1 MPANHENPAAYDG
14 ATPQDIGEGP
24 YYMHPSEARCLKVA
38 PARHN
43 RAFALLAAACL
54 LISASSLLAQDP
66 VFSDVLPE
74 APQPQLA
81 AQTQPQ
87 HPALPATPGTLC
99 RISGVVSD
107 IQGGL
112 IPGAHVV
119 AERVGAPVDESQQVT
134 ASNVG
139 RFRFADL
146 PAGSY
151 TVTITSPGF
160 EALRLADINLKPGEA
175 YELPEVAL
183 PIARTAADATVTVTE
198 EQIAEAELNDQLHQ
212 RVLGILPNYYT
223 SYIWDAAPLTMRQ
236 KFKLA
241 IRSAT
246 DPVFFA
252 TTGISAGIQL
262 ARDDDPEYE
271 GGVPGY
277 FERYGAAYG
286 GALVGRVVTSVLFN
300 SLFKEDPRYFVMTN
314 GNVFR
319 RSWHAV
325 SSTFMQRGD
334 DKRFHP
340 AYANFLGSA
349 TTAVIVSTW
358 HPGSTT
364 GVGTRVL
371 DDTFFDLGGEAI
383 RNLAREF
390 LFRHL
395 ARHVPTYAK
404 GKPPDE
410 KPSASPNTTPNT
422 PPANPQPSR

>member
-1 MPANHENPAAYDG
+1 
-14 ATPQDIGEGP
+14 
-24 YYMHPSEARCLKVA
+24 
-38 PARHN
+38 
-43 RAFALLAAACL
+43 
-54 LISASSLLAQDP
+54 
-66 VFSDVLPE
+66 
-74 APQPQLA
+74 
-81 AQTQPQ
+81 
-87 HPALPATPGTLC
+87 LPATPGTLC
-99 RISGVVSD
+99 RISGIVSD

-119 AERVGAPVDESQQVT
+119 AERAGAPAEESLQTT
-134 ASNVG
+134 ANSFG
-139 RFRFADL
+139 HFRFADL

-151 TVTITSPGF
+151 SVTITSPGF
-160 EALRLADINLKPGEA
+160 ETLRLADINLKPGEA

-223 SYIWDAAPLTMRQ
+223 SYIWDAAPLNMRQ

-252 TTGISAGIQL
+252 TTAISAGIQL

-314 GNVFR
+314 GNVLR

-371 DDTFFDLGGEAI
+371 DDTFFDLGGQAI

-410 KPSASPNTTPNT
+410 KPQPAMPLPNSP
-422 PPANPQPSR
+422 PSR